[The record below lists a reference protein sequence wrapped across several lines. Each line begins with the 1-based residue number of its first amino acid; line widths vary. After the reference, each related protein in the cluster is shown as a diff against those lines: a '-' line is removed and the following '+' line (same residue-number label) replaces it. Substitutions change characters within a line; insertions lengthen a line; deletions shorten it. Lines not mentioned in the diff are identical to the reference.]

1 MSTAATIRVLLLLA
15 KNFTTHTTVF
25 NTVFTMNTDHEEAE
39 EEEEGH
45 FFFAFYLHTST
56 FFRKLGWFTH
66 CGKRLTFV
74 QNILI
79 LV

>member
-56 FFRKLGWFTH
+56 FF
-66 CGKRLTFV
+66 
-74 QNILI
+74 
-79 LV
+79 

>member
-25 NTVFTMNTDHEEAE
+25 NTVFAMNTDHEEA

-56 FFRKLGWFTH
+56 FFFQKAWVVHTLW
-66 CGKRLTFV
+66 
-74 QNILI
+74 
-79 LV
+79 